1 MKNLNKKKILYFAV
15 LIIICII
22 AVRYLYSSDDA
33 VTEFPTQTVEITASA
48 VEAAAPETAAQET
61 AAAEAAAEET
71 AAEETEPLQL
81 VTLAPEKEQLHFKN
95 EERLLEHF
103 EKHNE
108 DFGYASAE
116 EYEAGANAV
125 IHNPKALSKLESE
138 DGDYVYFLES
148 TGEFVV
154 VSPKKVIRTYYL
166 ADRDYFDRQ

>member
-71 AAEETEPLQL
+71 A
-81 VTLAPEKEQLHFKN
+81 
-95 EERLLEHF
+95 
-103 EKHNE
+103 
-108 DFGYASAE
+108 
-116 EYEAGANAV
+116 
-125 IHNPKALSKLESE
+125 
-138 DGDYVYFLES
+138 
-148 TGEFVV
+148 
-154 VSPKKVIRTYYL
+154 
-166 ADRDYFDRQ
+166 